1 MVARHLKMGP
11 TLSMDESVK
20 PAIRGTLRPKKSV
33 LSAVSLKGI
42 SVGTQSYLMIMQYVK
57 NAIKAMSCKA
67 VPYVIGSESL

>member
-1 MVARHLKMGP
+1 VVARHLKMGP

-42 SVGTQSYLMIMQYVK
+42 LVVIQNYLTIIQYALDALKV
-57 NAIKAMSCKA
+57 ILCKPA
-67 VPYVIGSESL
+67 PYVVDTESL